1 MTPTVTPSQPAELQT
16 RPRVLVIARNYPN
29 PALPTLGLWTE
40 RLVHCSVAVADPT
53 VIAAVP
59 FVPPGIAFAFAA
71 RHRAVPRKRHE
82 GIDVHHPR
90 VPVGPGMT
98 LHSVEASIS
107 YPFIRRVADA
117 LHREGRFSLVHAHF
131 IYPDGVIATELGR
144 RYGIPVVT
152 TEPAPWLP
160 WLDAYPRV
168 RRQVEQALPG
178 ISKVMVVS
186 EFLRANVRSAVGD
199 RAVTVVVPN
208 VVDNVTF
215 RGPEPGEERD
225 PDQLLF
231 VGLIRR
237 VKGLDVLVRA
247 MALLAAS
254 RPTLRLLV
262 LGVGFYRDYQREEQ
276 EVRGL
281 VETLGLGSR
290 VHFAGQ
296 TAPGAVAA
304 AMRRSAL
311 LVVPSRRETFSV
323 VTVEALASG
332 IPVVATR
339 CGGPEEILTSELGV
353 LVEKENPSALARAI
367 EETLGRL
374 SSFDR
379 ARLREGAVS
388 RYGRAAIT
396 RRLAEVYAAVLSAP
410 A

>member
-1 MTPTVTPSQPAELQT
+1 M
-16 RPRVLVIARNYPN
+16 
-29 PALPTLGLWTE
+29 
-40 RLVHCSVAVADPT
+40 HCSVAVADPT

-281 VETLGLGSR
+281 AQTLGLGSR

-339 CGGPEEILTSELGV
+339 CGGPEEMLTSSSASWWRRKTRRRSPGRS
-353 LVEKENPSALARAI
+353 KRRWGGFRPSTAPGSGK
-367 EETLGRL
+367 GRFPVTVGRQSPGDSPRSTQRSYPRL
-374 SSFDR
+374 PDR
-379 ARLREGAVS
+379 ARSNPTSS
-388 RYGRAAIT
+388 RSHAPAAGR
-396 RRLAEVYAAVLSAP
+396 RRLP
-410 A
+410 